1 MLKSRWIPIAAG
13 VRADNWQIDVPS
25 LMREVA
31 APHQASGV
39 SASDP

>member
-1 MLKSRWIPIAAG
+1 MASAVG
-13 VRADNWQIDVPS
+13 VRADSWQMAVPS
-25 LMREVA
+25 RIREVR